1 MTTPKKRLPGQ
12 TEKLWVRIRISV
24 DGRQVDDSLLIL
36 GESGMRDILGPLAV
50 SHGEICNAAESSGR
64 PYLVEFEFWDGEF
77 VRWGTDPARMA
88 EPIPMKAGLA
98 ALLVELERRWGII

>member
-12 TEKLWVRIRISV
+12 TEKLWIRIRIFV
-24 DGRQVDDSLLIL
+24 EGRQVDDSLLIL
-36 GESGMRDILGPLAV
+36 GPAGLRDILGDLGQQ
-50 SHGEICNAAESSGR
+50 HGELCRAAELTGR

-77 VRWGTDPARMA
+77 VRWGTDPERMA

-98 ALLVELERRWGII
+98 ALLVELERRWGLV